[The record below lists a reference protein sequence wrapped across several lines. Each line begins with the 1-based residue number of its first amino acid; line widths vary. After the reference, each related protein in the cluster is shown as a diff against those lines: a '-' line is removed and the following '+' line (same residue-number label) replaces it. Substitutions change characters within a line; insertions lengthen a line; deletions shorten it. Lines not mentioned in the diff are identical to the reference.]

1 MMNSFYKKEKYEGFS
16 LVEMLITIVIM
27 GVVMLTASSTLT
39 TLIKIST
46 VSSNKT
52 RVRSESE
59 FVLELVRRTVRNSN
73 PSDVYI
79 FNSGEVR
86 KYDPEANAVVNS
98 NGLISSSPV
107 IQQVYESP
115 VIQNAVG
122 NEIHFRP
129 YGYESWVCIGYF
141 PSTNDDG
148 MGYIL
153 KTSAQDLLDQQE
165 TCFDEDASKYV
176 IALNSEVVNIK
187 SFAIAYTVLKDSNYL
202 IRFDVEAEPTQWY
215 LAEGAPVKKVVR
227 RQAVVSTEGIVW

>member
-1 MMNSFYKKEKYEGFS
+1 MKIFNYKTKYEGFS

-73 PSDVYI
+73 PSDVFI
-79 FNSGEVR
+79 FQSSDLR
-86 KYDPEANAVVNS
+86 KYDPVNNIVVDIQEDNPEIPIRYATSNAEN
-98 NGLISSSPV
+98 
-107 IQQVYESP
+107 EM
-115 VIQNAVG
+115 G

-129 YGYESWVCIGYF
+129 YGNENWICIGYF
-141 PSTNDDG
+141 LSTEDDQ

-153 KTSAQDLLDQQE
+153 RTSAKNLTGQQE
-165 TCFDEDASKYV
+165 TCFDGDISQYV
-176 IALNSEVVNIK
+176 IPLNSETVNIK
-187 SFAIAYTVLKDSNYL
+187 GFDIAYTILQDTNYL
-202 IRFDVEAEPTQWY
+202 IRFDIEAEPTQWY
-215 LAEGAPVKKVVR
+215 LANGAPVKKLVH

>member
-1 MMNSFYKKEKYEGFS
+1 MRSILEKKNLYEGFS
-16 LVEMLITIVIM
+16 LVEMLITIVII
-27 GVVMLTASSTLT
+27 GVVMLTAATSLT

-79 FNSGEVR
+79 YDSSNVR
-86 KYDPEANAVVNS
+86 TYTPEDNLVVNKDGADITGTYAS
-98 NGLISSSPV
+98 SLSETIS
-107 IQQVYESP
+107 
-115 VIQNAVG
+115 G

-129 YGYESWVCIGYF
+129 YGYDNWICIGF
-141 PSTNDDG
+141 FKSTNDAN

-153 KTSAQDLLDQQE
+153 RTSADTLSDHAS
-165 TCFDEDASKYV
+165 CFVNTTTSPYL
-176 IALNSEVVNIK
+176 IALNSEVVDVTDFK
-187 SFAIAYTVLKDSNYL
+187 IAYTILKDTNYL
-202 IRFDVEAEPTQWY
+202 IRFDIKAEPTQWY
-215 LAEGAPVKKVVR
+215 LGTGAPVRREVY

>member
-1 MMNSFYKKEKYEGFS
+1 MINITKTKNSYEGFS
-16 LVEMLITIVIM
+16 LVEMLITIAIM

-52 RVRSESE
+52 RVRSEGE

-79 FNSGEVR
+79 FDSDTVR
-86 KYDPEANAVVNS
+86 EYDPDANIVVNTD
-98 NGLISSSPV
+98 NIPSSPAV
-107 IQQVYESP
+107 LQVYENP
-115 VIQNAVG
+115 VSENQVG

-129 YGYESWVCIGYF
+129 YGYESWICIGYF
-141 PSTNDDG
+141 PSSKGDG

-153 KTSAQDLLDQQE
+153 RTSAQNLLNQQQ
-165 TCFDEDASKYV
+165 TCFEGDTGAYV
-176 IALNSEVVNIK
+176 IALNSEVVNIRG
-187 SFAIAYTVLKDSNYL
+187 FDIAYTVLKDTNYL
-202 IRFDVEAEPTQWY
+202 IRFDIEAEPTEWY
-215 LAEGAPVKKVVR
+215 LAEGAPVKKIVH

>member
-1 MMNSFYKKEKYEGFS
+1 MINLLNKKEKYEGFS

-79 FNSGEVR
+79 FDSSNVR
-86 KYDPEANAVVNS
+86 KYDPEENIVVDNNGSAVDPLLLAAYDTAKNE
-98 NGLISSSPV
+98 NEI
-107 IQQVYESP
+107 
-115 VIQNAVG
+115 G

-129 YGYESWVCIGYF
+129 YGYESWICIAYF
-141 PSTNDDG
+141 QSTDDPNV
-148 MGYIL
+148 GYIL
-153 KTSAQDLLDQQE
+153 KTSAPNLLNQQN
-165 TCFDEDASKYV
+165 TCFSNDAGRYV

-187 SFAIAYTVLKDSNYL
+187 SFQIAYTMLKDSNYL
-202 IRFDVEAEPTQWY
+202 IRFDIEAEPTQWY
-215 LAEGAPVKKVVR
+215 LAEGAPVKRVVH

>member
-1 MMNSFYKKEKYEGFS
+1 MNLLNRKEQYEGFS

-79 FNSGEVR
+79 FDSKSVR
-86 KYDPEANAVVNS
+86 QYDPEENAVINT
-98 NGLISSSPV
+98 NGSSTDPLLLAA
-107 IQQVYESP
+107 YNTPKGENES
-115 VIQNAVG
+115 G

-129 YGYESWVCIGYF
+129 YGYESWICIAYF
-141 PSTNDDG
+141 PSTDDPN

-153 KTSAQDLLDQQE
+153 KTSAPNLLNQQA
-165 TCFDEDASKYV
+165 TCFNDDTGKYV
-176 IALNSEVVNIK
+176 ITLNSDVVNIK
-187 SFAIAYTVLKDSNYL
+187 NFNIAYTTLKDSNYL
-202 IRFDVEAEPTQWY
+202 IRFDIDAEPTQWY
-215 LAEGAPVKKVVR
+215 LAEGAPVKRIVH

>member
-1 MMNSFYKKEKYEGFS
+1 MRNLFNSKAKYEGFS

-27 GVVMLTASSTLT
+27 GLVMLTASSTLT

-79 FNSGEVR
+79 FDSSDVR
-86 KYDPEANAVVNS
+86 TYDPDANEVVN
-98 NGLISSSPV
+98 NDGNISP
-107 IQQVYESP
+107 
-115 VIQNAVG
+115 AVLQAYANPEVENITG

-129 YGYESWVCIGYF
+129 YGYESWICIAYF
-141 PSTNDDG
+141 ASTNDEN

-153 KTSAQDLLDQQE
+153 KTSASNLLNRHD
-165 TCFDEDASKYV
+165 TCFNEDTSRYV
-176 IALNSEVVNIK
+176 IALNSEVVNIL
-187 SFAIAYTVLKDSNYL
+187 SFDIAYTILKDANYL
-202 IRFDVEAEPTQWY
+202 IRFDIEAEPTQWY
-215 LAEGAPVKKVVR
+215 LAEGAPVKKSVY
-227 RQAVVSTEGIVW
+227 RQAVVSTEGILW

>member
-1 MMNSFYKKEKYEGFS
+1 MNKKNMYEGFS
-16 LVEMLITIVIM
+16 LVEMLITIAIM

-79 FNSGEVR
+79 FNSEAVR
-86 KYDPEANAVVNS
+86 EYDPDTNVVVNS
-98 NGLISSSPV
+98 DGMLASPAV
-107 IQQVYESP
+107 LQVYDNP
-115 VIQNAVG
+115 VLENQVG

-129 YGYESWVCIGYF
+129 YGYESWICIGYF
-141 PSTNDDG
+141 PSTKDDG

-153 KTSAQDLLDQQE
+153 KTSAQNLLNQQE
-165 TCFDEDASKYV
+165 TCFDSDTGDYV

-187 SFAIAYTVLKDSNYL
+187 SFDIAYTVLRDTNYL
-202 IRFDVEAEPTQWY
+202 IRFDIEAEPTEWY
-215 LAEGAPVKKVVR
+215 LAEGAPVKRLVH

>member
-1 MMNSFYKKEKYEGFS
+1 MMNLLNNKEKYEGFS

-59 FVLELVRRTVRNSN
+59 FALELVRRTVRNSN

-79 FNSGEVR
+79 FNSSAVR
-86 KYDPEANAVVNS
+86 EYDPEANVVVNTDGS
-98 NGLISSSPV
+98 ILSPAV
-107 IQQVYESP
+107 QQVYENP
-115 VIQNAVG
+115 LLQNVIG

-129 YGYESWVCIGYF
+129 YGYESWICIGYF

-153 KTSAQDLLDQQE
+153 KTSAQNLLDQQE

-187 SFAIAYTVLKDSNYL
+187 GFDIAYTVLKDSNYL
-202 IRFDVEAEPTQWY
+202 IRFDIEAEPTQWY
-215 LAEGAPVKKVVR
+215 LAEGAPVKRIVH

>member
-1 MMNSFYKKEKYEGFS
+1 MMRLFNTKEKYEGFS

-79 FNSGEVR
+79 FDSSDVR
-86 KYDPEANAVVNS
+86 SYDPEANEVLNNDGNQQSPAVSQAYANS
-98 NGLISSSPV
+98 LAENV
-107 IQQVYESP
+107 T
-115 VIQNAVG
+115 G

-129 YGYESWVCIGYF
+129 YGYESWICIAYF
-141 PSTNDDG
+141 PSINADG

-153 KTSAQDLLDQQE
+153 KTSAPNLSNNQAS
-165 TCFDEDASKYV
+165 CFDEDESKY
-176 IALNSEVVNIK
+176 IITLNSEVVNVL
-187 SFAIAYTVLKDSNYL
+187 SFDIAYTILKDSNYL
-202 IRFDVEAEPTQWY
+202 IRFDIESEPTQWY
-215 LAEGAPVKKVVR
+215 LAEGAPVKKVVH
-227 RQAVVSTEGIVW
+227 RQAVVSTEGILW

>member
-1 MMNSFYKKEKYEGFS
+1 MMNLLNRKEKYEGFS

-79 FNSGEVR
+79 FGSSSVR
-86 KYDPEANAVVNS
+86 KYNPEENIVVNT
-98 NGLISSSPV
+98 NGSPTDPLLLAAYNTPKRENE
-107 IQQVYESP
+107 I
-115 VIQNAVG
+115 G

-129 YGYESWVCIGYF
+129 YGYESWICIAYF
-141 PSTNDDG
+141 QSTKDPN

-153 KTSAQDLLDQQE
+153 KTSAPNLLDQQN
-165 TCFDEDASKYV
+165 TCFNDDASKYI

-187 SFAIAYTVLKDSNYL
+187 TFEIAYTVLKDANYL
-202 IRFDVEAEPTQWY
+202 IRFDIEAEPTQWY
-215 LAEGAPVKKVVR
+215 LAEGAPVKRTVH

>member
-1 MMNSFYKKEKYEGFS
+1 MMKLLNSKEKYEGFS

-79 FNSGEVR
+79 FDSHLVR
-86 KYDPEANAVVNS
+86 KYDPETNAVVNS
-98 NGLISSSPV
+98 DGSVSSPAV
-107 IQQVYESP
+107 LQAYDNPLAE
-115 VIQNAVG
+115 NALG

-129 YGYESWVCIGYF
+129 YGYESWICIAYF
-141 PSTNDDG
+141 PSTDDDG

-153 KTSAQDLLDQQE
+153 KTSAQNLLDQQE

-176 IALNSEVVNIK
+176 IALNSAVVNIK
-187 SFAIAYTVLKDSNYL
+187 SFDIAYTVLRDSNYL
-202 IRFDVEAEPTQWY
+202 IRFDIEAEPTQWY
-215 LAEGAPVKKVVR
+215 LAEGAPVKKVVH

>member
-1 MMNSFYKKEKYEGFS
+1 MINIFKNKTKYEGFS

-52 RVRSESE
+52 RVRTESE

-73 PSDVYI
+73 PSDVYV
-79 FNSGEVR
+79 FLSSDLR
-86 KYDPEANAVVNS
+86 KYDPANNVVVDNQESNPEIPIRYAVSLSENT
-98 NGLISSSPV
+98 I
-107 IQQVYESP
+107 
-115 VIQNAVG
+115 G

-129 YGYESWVCIGYF
+129 YGNENWICIAYF
-141 PSTNDDG
+141 PSTDDDQ

-153 KTSAQDLLDQQE
+153 KTSAKNLMGQQE
-165 TCFDEDASKYV
+165 TCFEGDISQYV
-176 IALNSEVVNIK
+176 IPLNSETVNIK
-187 SFAIAYTVLKDSNYL
+187 EFEIAYTILQDTNYL
-202 IRFDVEAEPTQWY
+202 IRFDIEAEPIQWY
-215 LAEGAPVKKVVR
+215 LANGAPVKKLVH

>member
-1 MMNSFYKKEKYEGFS
+1 MNLFNKKEKYEGFS

-73 PSDVYI
+73 PSDVYV
-79 FNSGEVR
+79 FGSSDVR
-86 KYDPEANAVVNS
+86 KYDPEENIVVNT
-98 NGLISSSPV
+98 NGSP
-107 IQQVYESP
+107 IDPLLLEAYNTP
-115 VIQNAVG
+115 KLANAVG

-141 PSTNDDG
+141 KSTNDPE

-153 KTSAQDLLDQQE
+153 KTSAQNLIDQQQ

-187 SFAIAYTVLKDSNYL
+187 SFDIAYTVLKDSNYL
-202 IRFDVEAEPTQWY
+202 IRFDIEAEPTQWY
-215 LAEGAPVKKVVR
+215 LAEGAPVKKIVH

>member
-1 MMNSFYKKEKYEGFS
+1 MIKIFNKRKSYEGFS

-27 GVVMLTASSTLT
+27 GVVMLTASTTLT

-73 PSDVYI
+73 PSDVYVY
-79 FNSGEVR
+79 NSGDLR
-86 KYDPEANAVVNS
+86 KYDPVNNVVVN
-98 NGLISSSPV
+98 NQTADPMIPIRYG
-107 IQQVYESP
+107 ETD
-115 VIQNAVG
+115 NTDG

-129 YGYESWVCIGYF
+129 YGYQSWICIAYF
-141 PSTNDDG
+141 PSTQEDG

-153 KTSAQDLLDQQE
+153 KTSAQDLFNQHQS
-165 TCFDEDASKYV
+165 CFADGVDRYI

-187 SFAIAYTVLKDSNYL
+187 SFIIAYTILKDSNYL
-202 IRFDVEAEPTQWY
+202 IRFDIEAEPTQWY
-215 LAEGAPVKKVVR
+215 LAEGAPVKKTVH

>member
-1 MMNSFYKKEKYEGFS
+1 MINLFSRKEKYEGFS

-52 RVRSESE
+52 RVRAESE

-79 FNSGEVR
+79 FDSLGVR
-86 KYDPEANAVVNS
+86 KYDPVTNVVVNS
-98 NGLISSSPV
+98 DGNPQSV
-107 IQQVYESP
+107 
-115 VIQNAVG
+115 AVAQAYANSGTEG

-129 YGYESWVCIGYF
+129 YGYESWICIAYF
-141 PSTNDDG
+141 QSTADDG

-153 KTSAQDLLDQQE
+153 KTSAPNLLNKQS
-165 TCFDEDASKYV
+165 TCFEDDVSKYV
-176 IALNSEVVNIK
+176 IALNSEIVNIK
-187 SFAIAYTVLKDSNYL
+187 SFDIAYTVLKDANYL
-202 IRFDVEAEPTQWY
+202 IRFDIEAEPTQWY
-215 LAEGAPVKKVVR
+215 LAEGAPVKKIVH
-227 RQAVVSTEGIVW
+227 RQAVVSTEGILW

>member
-1 MMNSFYKKEKYEGFS
+1 MRDIFNTKEKYEGFS

-79 FNSGEVR
+79 FDSSDVR
-86 KYDPEANAVVNS
+86 KYDPEANIVINNDGNPQSPAVLQAYANPETE
-98 NGLISSSPV
+98 NI
-107 IQQVYESP
+107 
-115 VIQNAVG
+115 AG

-129 YGYESWVCIGYF
+129 YGYESWICIAYF
-141 PSTNDDG
+141 QSTANDG

-153 KTSAQDLLDQQE
+153 KTSAPNLLNNQA

-176 IALNSEVVNIK
+176 IALNSEVVNILN
-187 SFAIAYTVLKDSNYL
+187 FDIAYTILKDSNYL
-202 IRFDVEAEPTQWY
+202 IRFDIESEPTQWY
-215 LAEGAPVKKVVR
+215 LAEGAPVKKVVH
-227 RQAVVSTEGIVW
+227 RQAVVSTEGILW